1 MKNIIKI
8 IRISLFSILL
18 LMFSGYMITEHID
31 NMKTRFILFILL
43 LIAIVILA
51 VILLK
56 SSICTFPRLI
66 ILDFLSLVILI
77 GLMGTFWKGVSEI
90 GELQNSI
97 QGNNGF
103 LFSYSKDIGSKGYED
118 LESAVKDI
126 VEYRGKHLEEKE
138 MKEIYRAQV
147 ENKEYIYLK
156 EPESVTE
163 LEFFRQDDLYY
174 YSGSKV
180 LTYVGVGSS
189 DSYTITETMKK
200 DIANTMWRGVGSEK
214 GEAPAWGVSDDEQIF
229 SVTINDKEVD
239 NIIPIDKNN
248 GKNYYFWIMLN
259 ADGIGTIDDVKEIK
273 IEVKK

>member
-1 MKNIIKI
+1 M
-8 IRISLFSILL
+8 
-18 LMFSGYMITEHID
+18 
-31 NMKTRFILFILL
+31 
-43 LIAIVILA
+43 
-51 VILLK
+51 
-56 SSICTFPRLI
+56 
-66 ILDFLSLVILI
+66 
-77 GLMGTFWKGVSEI
+77 
-90 GELQNSI
+90 
-97 QGNNGF
+97 
-103 LFSYSKDIGSKGYED
+103 FSYSKDIGSKGYED

-180 LTYVGVGSS
+180 LTYVGVGSN
-189 DSYTITETMKK
+189 DSYTITETVRK

-214 GEAPAWGVSDDEQIF
+214 GKAPAWGVSDDEQIF

>member
-1 MKNIIKI
+1 MKNLIKA

-31 NMKTRFILFILL
+31 NMKTRSILFILL

-66 ILDFLSLVILI
+66 ILDFLSLAILI
-77 GLMGTFWKGVSEI
+77 GLVGTFWKGVSEI

-126 VEYRGKHLEEKE
+126 VEYRGRHLEQNETE
-138 MKEIYRAQV
+138 EIYRV
-147 ENKEYIYLK
+147 RMENKEYVYWK
-156 EPESVTE
+156 EPESIVE

-180 LTYVGVGSS
+180 LTYVGIGSS
-189 DSYTITETMKK
+189 DSYTTTETVRK

-214 GEAPAWGVSDDEQIF
+214 GEAPAWGYPMMNRFFQLRL
-229 SVTINDKEVD
+229 TTRK
-239 NIIPIDKNN
+239 
-248 GKNYYFWIMLN
+248 
-259 ADGIGTIDDVKEIK
+259 
-273 IEVKK
+273 

>member
-1 MKNIIKI
+1 MKNLIKA

-31 NMKTRFILFILL
+31 NMKTRSILFILL

-66 ILDFLSLVILI
+66 ILDFLSLAILI
-77 GLMGTFWKGVSEI
+77 GLVGTFWKGVSEI

-180 LTYVGVGSS
+180 LTYVGVGSN
-189 DSYTITETMKK
+189 DSYTITETVRK

-214 GEAPAWGVSDDEQIF
+214 GKAPAWGVSDDEQIF

>member
-31 NMKTRFILFILL
+31 NMKTRSILFILL
-43 LIAIVILA
+43 LVAIVILA

-66 ILDFLSLVILI
+66 ILDFLSLAILI

-200 DIANTMWRGVGSEK
+200 DIANTMWRRIDSEK
-214 GEAPAWGVSDDEQIF
+214 GEAPAWGVSNDEQIF
-229 SVTINDKEVD
+229 SITLNDKEVD
-239 NIIPIDKNN
+239 NIIQIDNN
-248 GKNYYFWIMLN
+248 NEKNYYFWIMLN
-259 ADGIGTIDDVKEIK
+259 ADGIETIDDVKEIK
-273 IEVKK
+273 IEMKE

>member
-1 MKNIIKI
+1 MKNLIKA

-43 LIAIVILA
+43 FIAIVILA

-66 ILDFLSLVILI
+66 ILDFLSLAILI

-147 ENKEYIYLK
+147 ENKEYIYLE
-156 EPESVTE
+156 EPESVSE

-200 DIANTMWRGVGSEK
+200 DIANTMWRRIDSEK
-214 GEAPAWGVSDDEQIF
+214 GEAPAWGVSNDEQIF
-229 SVTINDKEVD
+229 SITLNDKEVD
-239 NIIPIDKNN
+239 NIIQIDNN
-248 GKNYYFWIMLN
+248 NEKNYYFWIMLN
-259 ADGIGTIDDVKEIK
+259 ADGIETIDDVKEIK
-273 IEVKK
+273 IEMKE

>member
-1 MKNIIKI
+1 MKNLIKA

-18 LMFSGYMITEHID
+18 LMFSGYMITEHTD

-66 ILDFLSLVILI
+66 ILDFLSLAILI
-77 GLMGTFWKGVSEI
+77 GLVGTFWKGVSEI

-180 LTYVGVGSS
+180 LTYVGVGSN
-189 DSYTITETMKK
+189 DSYTITETVRK

-214 GEAPAWGVSDDEQIF
+214 GKAPAWGVSDDEQIF

-259 ADGIGTIDDVKEIK
+259 ADGIETIDDVKEIK

>member
-31 NMKTRFILFILL
+31 NMKTRSILFILL

-66 ILDFLSLVILI
+66 ILDFLSLAILI
-77 GLMGTFWKGVSEI
+77 GLVGTFWKGVSEI

-180 LTYVGVGSS
+180 LTYVGVGSN
-189 DSYTITETMKK
+189 DSYTITETVRK

-214 GEAPAWGVSDDEQIF
+214 GKAPAWGVSDDEQIF

>member
-1 MKNIIKI
+1 M
-8 IRISLFSILL
+8 
-18 LMFSGYMITEHID
+18 
-31 NMKTRFILFILL
+31 
-43 LIAIVILA
+43 
-51 VILLK
+51 
-56 SSICTFPRLI
+56 
-66 ILDFLSLVILI
+66 
-77 GLMGTFWKGVSEI
+77 
-90 GELQNSI
+90 
-97 QGNNGF
+97 
-103 LFSYSKDIGSKGYED
+103 FSYSKDIRSKGYED

-200 DIANTMWRGVGSEK
+200 DIANTMWRRIDSEK
-214 GEAPAWGVSDDEQIF
+214 GEAPAWGVSNDEQIF
-229 SVTINDKEVD
+229 SITLNDKEVD
-239 NIIPIDKNN
+239 NIIQIDNN
-248 GKNYYFWIMLN
+248 NEKNYYFWIMLN
-259 ADGIGTIDDVKEIK
+259 ADGIETIDDVKEIK
-273 IEVKK
+273 IEMKE

>member
-1 MKNIIKI
+1 MKNLIKA

-31 NMKTRFILFILL
+31 NMKTRSILFILL

-66 ILDFLSLVILI
+66 ILDFLSLAILI
-77 GLMGTFWKGVSEI
+77 GLVGTFWKGVSEI

-126 VEYRGKHLEEKE
+126 VEYRGRHLEQNETE
-138 MKEIYRAQV
+138 EIYRV
-147 ENKEYIYLK
+147 RMENKEYVYWK
-156 EPESVTE
+156 EPESIVE

-180 LTYVGVGSS
+180 LTYVGVGSN
-189 DSYTITETMKK
+189 DSYTITETVRK

-214 GEAPAWGVSDDEQIF
+214 GKAPAWGVSDDEQIF

-259 ADGIGTIDDVKEIK
+259 ADGIETIDDVKEIK

>member
-1 MKNIIKI
+1 MKNLIKA

-43 LIAIVILA
+43 FIAIVILA